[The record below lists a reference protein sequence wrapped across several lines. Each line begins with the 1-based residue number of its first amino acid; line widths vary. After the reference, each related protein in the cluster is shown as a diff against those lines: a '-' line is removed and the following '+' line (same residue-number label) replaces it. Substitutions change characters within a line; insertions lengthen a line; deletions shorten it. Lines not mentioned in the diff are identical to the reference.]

1 MHCELVVPDLFV
13 AGAGNRYPGLELLL
27 ARGRRIADGSKPQP
41 LERWLHHAFSLE
53 GAAIPAGALSLIA
66 TNRDPGSDAWLR
78 ADPVHLRVMRDHLVV
93 VPAEALAISKPEADA
108 LCASLNE
115 HFSEVMQL
123 HALAPGRWA
132 ARVQGRVPD
141 ADDVPALHVAGGEL
155 SRGRGREVELT
166 EIQMLLHAHPVNEAR
181 EARGEPTINSLWLW
195 GAGRADKATSRWASV
210 AADEPLAMGLA
221 MLARTRYRSLY
232 PGAAQWLG
240 NAPEHGRHLIVLDTL
255 RVPAA
260 LRDPGQF
267 HERLAMLDK
276 DWFAPLVRALRRG
289 RIGMVTL
296 HVPDAAQ
303 PVSFETIRA
312 DLRRFW
318 RLRKPIGRYA

>member
-1 MHCELVVPDLFV
+1 MHCELVVPDLFA
-13 AGAGNRYPGLELLL
+13 AGAGGRYPALELLF
-27 ARGRRIADGSKPQP
+27 ARGRRTPDGSRRLP
-41 LERWLHHAFSLE
+41 LERWLHQAFSLE
-53 GAAIPAGALSLIA
+53 GTAIPAGALSLIA
-66 TNRDPGSDAWLR
+66 TNRDPGTDSWMR

-93 VPAEALAISKPEADA
+93 VPAEALAISKDEADA

-115 HFSEVMQL
+115 HFSEAMQL
-123 HALAPGRWA
+123 HALAPGRWT
-132 ARVQGRVPD
+132 ARLRGPVPE
-141 ADDVPALHVAGGEL
+141 ADDVPALQVAGEEL

-195 GAGRADKATSRWASV
+195 GAGRAGTATSRWASV
-210 AADEPLAMGLA
+210 IADEPLAMGLA
-221 MLARTRYRSLY
+221 MLTRARYRSLY
-232 PGAAQWLG
+232 PGAAQWLR
-240 NAPEHGRHLIVLDTL
+240 NAPDEGRHLVVLDTL

-260 LRDPGQF
+260 LRDAGQF
-267 HERLAMLDK
+267 HERLSMLDK
-276 DWFAPLVRALRRG
+276 DWFAPLVRALRAG

-303 PVSFETIRA
+303 PASFETIRA

-318 RLRKPIGRYA
+318 RLRKPIERYA